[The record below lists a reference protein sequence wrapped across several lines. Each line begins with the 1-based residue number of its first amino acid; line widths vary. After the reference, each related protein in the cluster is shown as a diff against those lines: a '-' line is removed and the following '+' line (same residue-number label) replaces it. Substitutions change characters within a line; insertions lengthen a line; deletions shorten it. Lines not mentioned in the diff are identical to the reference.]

1 MAASGI
7 EAGAFVWDSENGLGR
22 VDVDNPTAVLFW
34 ANKKSGKPTYGRANS
49 IIPLPGV
56 EKAKPGYDGFSA
68 WANASP
74 LTIAALGLSECGGSG
89 TKQAILGKLKGKAPL
104 PSAWWNRV
112 QPKLDNLPGYFQVDG
127 DEYTLVAD
135 VANVPP
141 DASMLPAWKKW
152 LVGGANDF
160 PPETFPASEVAE
172 ALAEWPEESIERAL
186 SQTLRGAEQ
195 YLGAKPSAK
204 PALGWMDALGQASQ
218 RWWKCKTPHLNGE
231 TVAQSRDVL
240 IQLANVVGI
249 EKSGKWLLW
258 TFALSGGDDEA
269 SQRGFAAGMWLVSGK
284 FGGNAGRNRRNLFR
298 ATAELLGRQNRAD
311 LAREIALAAFRDS
324 EVTPRYSALDELDQI
339 LEQLTPGEEAKRL
352 LELMALS
359 SDAGTQD
366 KAKLLNY
373 VGNSRHAAGPERLN
387 LLVAA
392 TLLLTDGTGPVA
404 AQAAREI
411 DRLLTTPDGSVPV
424 GQALFRDAKWRME
437 GEVAEKVSS
446 YNRLLE
452 QERREQSQ
460 LHERVGE
467 LRNQLFS
474 GYELSK
480 LDIRHDMLVLIGELS
495 QLVAEQDCPSE
506 SFVHDVR
513 AKLDLALQ
521 AGDAKRLGVAGEIAK
536 YDPKE
541 HQTVDPVRIGENVK
555 IKVPGV
561 KVKGQHTEDR
571 VLVRAQVSRS

>member
-1 MAASGI
+1 MAALGI

-34 ANKKSGKPTYGRANS
+34 ANKKSGRPTYGRANS

-89 TKQAILGKLKGKAPL
+89 TKQAILGKLKGKAPA
-104 PSAWWNRV
+104 PATWWNRV
-112 QPKLDNLPGYFQVDG
+112 QPKLDNLPDYFQVDG
-127 DEYTLVAD
+127 DEYTLLVGVTD
-135 VANVPP
+135 VPQ
-141 DASMLPAWKKW
+141 DASTLPAWKNW
-152 LVGGANDF
+152 LTGGANGF
-160 PPETFPASEVAE
+160 PPEAFPASEVAE
-172 ALAEWPEESIERAL
+172 ALTEWPEESIERAL

-218 RWWKCKTPHLNGE
+218 RWWECKTPHLNGE

-284 FGGNAGRNRRNLFR
+284 FGGNTGRNRRNLFR

-311 LAREIALAAFRDS
+311 LAREIALAAFWDTDA
-324 EVTPRYSALDELDQI
+324 TPRYSELDELDQI
-339 LEQLTPGEEAKRL
+339 LEHLTSGEEAKRL
-352 LELMALS
+352 LELIALS
-359 SDAGTQD
+359 SDASPQD

-373 VGNSRHAAGPERLN
+373 VGNSRHAVGPERLN

-404 AQAAREI
+404 AQASRELADAF
-411 DRLLTTPDGSVPV
+411 DRPSEMGYDAQT
-424 GQALFRDAKWRME
+424 LFKDTRAYNKRLRDKIASE
-437 GEVAEKVSS
+437 
-446 YNRLLE
+446 LE
-452 QERREQSQ
+452 EQRQ
-460 LHERVGE
+460 TYE
-467 LRNQLFS
+467 LRLRRSRRQIQDL
-474 GYELSK
+474 G
-480 LDIRHDMLVLIGELS
+480 
-495 QLVAEQDCPSE
+495 AEVDTLQE
-506 SFVHDVR
+506 
-513 AKLDLALQ
+513 KLAL
-521 AGDAKRLGVAGEIAK
+521 KNKLEYIA
-536 YDPKE
+536 DN
-541 HQTVDPVRIGENVK
+541 R
-555 IKVPGV
+555 
-561 KVKGQHTEDR
+561 
-571 VLVRAQVSRS
+571 

>member
-1 MAASGI
+1 M
-7 EAGAFVWDSENGLGR
+7 
-22 VDVDNPTAVLFW
+22 
-34 ANKKSGKPTYGRANS
+34 
-49 IIPLPGV
+49 
-56 EKAKPGYDGFSA
+56 
-68 WANASP
+68 
-74 LTIAALGLSECGGSG
+74 
-89 TKQAILGKLKGKAPL
+89 GKLKGKAPL

-112 QPKLDNLPGYFQVDG
+112 QPKLDNLSGYFQVDG

-186 SQTLRGAEQ
+186 FQTLRGAEQ
-195 YLGAKPSAK
+195 YLGAKPLVK

-218 RWWKCKTPHLNGE
+218 RWWECKTPHLNGE

-258 TFALSGGDDEA
+258 TFALSGGNDKA

-324 EVTPRYSALDELDQI
+324 EGTSRYSALDELDQI

-404 AQAAREI
+404 AQAAREF
-411 DRLLTTPDGSVPV
+411 DRVPATLDSSVPA
-424 GQALFRDAKWRME
+424 GQALFRDATARIE
-437 GEVAEKVSS
+437 GEVAKTVDS
-446 YNRLLE
+446 YERLLE
-452 QERREQSQ
+452 QGRREQGRLRQQVQTLDAQMASGREESRLEVRQ
-460 LHERVGE
+460 GILLAVG
-467 LRNQLFS
+467 
-474 GYELSK
+474 
-480 LDIRHDMLVLIGELS
+480 D
-495 QLVAEQDCPSE
+495 
-506 SFVHDVR
+506 
-513 AKLDLALQ
+513 ALQ
-521 AGDAKRLGVAGEIAK
+521 RAYLQGKKAEDRLGVVITTLPKALQEGGAETLGKVGEIVK
-536 YDPKE
+536 YNPKLHHSPE
-541 HQTVDPVRIGENVK
+541 AVSS
-555 IKVPGV
+555 GV
-561 KVKGQHTEDR
+561 KVRLTAPGVVVGDR
-571 VLVRAQVSRS
+571 VILKASVSTEGEVC